1 MNGSTQFD
9 QRAMTDGVLKNQA
22 RGRLTNE
29 GIVLRQVSR
38 VTRDVYSKIFFD
50 ESQEIQFSV
59 C

>member
-9 QRAMTDGVLKNQA
+9 QRAMTDDVLKNQA